1 MNAVLRPLARIET
14 PWIADSSDS
23 WLGSPGFVV
32 LVPAMTAHADPYGDA
47 ATPPAPRSSP
57 VMAGRTPL
65 VEAAEKALTQV
76 R

>member
-1 MNAVLRPLARIET
+1 VDRRLVGLVVGVA
-14 PWIADSSDS
+14 
-23 WLGSPGFVV
+23 GFVV

-57 VMAGRTPL
+57 DMARRTPL